1 MSPDLPKFSDG
12 KEVLNNY
19 DFKEEHLAL
28 LKISWA
34 NNNFHDLVGE
44 KIIHENNLLDKG

>member
-1 MSPDLPKFSDG
+1 MSNDLPKFSDG
-12 KEVLNNY
+12 KEELNNY

-28 LKISWA
+28 LKISWS

-44 KIIHENNLLDKG
+44 KIIQENSKLDKG